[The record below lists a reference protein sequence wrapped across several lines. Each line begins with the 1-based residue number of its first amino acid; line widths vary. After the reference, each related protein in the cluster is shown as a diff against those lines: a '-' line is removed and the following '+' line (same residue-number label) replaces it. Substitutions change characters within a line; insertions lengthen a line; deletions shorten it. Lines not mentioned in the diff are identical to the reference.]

1 MVKNKVQI
9 MHCKDLAI
17 TVNKHKGE
25 VLVVDSV
32 FNSLD
37 NETRKT
43 ITNLFKH
50 TGTTGKLKIGLVQ
63 SQK

>member
-1 MVKNKVQI
+1 MDHEHWIVASTANNHNREV
-9 MHCKDLAI
+9 HFVDLSSI
-17 TVNKHKGE
+17 HNDTK
-25 VLVVDSV
+25 
-32 FNSLD
+32 
-37 NETRKT
+37 KT